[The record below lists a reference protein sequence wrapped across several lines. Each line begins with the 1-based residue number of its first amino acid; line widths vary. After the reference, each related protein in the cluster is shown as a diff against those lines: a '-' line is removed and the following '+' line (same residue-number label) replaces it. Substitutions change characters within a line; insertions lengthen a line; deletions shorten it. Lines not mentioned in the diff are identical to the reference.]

1 MPHRDTATYMAV
13 NKLHGL
19 AGIETVFLSEIDKE
33 ALVALFRLAWTA
45 FRGSSFPL
53 SFILFPL
60 LLFHILNLWCVG
72 IIGKE
77 LSELHRDNLL
87 NDVVLVDILEIAAD
101 VLHERTYLFLVH
113 IGLHNLVHHLVELLL
128 ANLLW

>member
-1 MPHRDTATYMAV
+1 MSHRHPSTNMAV
-13 NKLHGL
+13 DELHGL
-19 AGIETVFLSEIDKE
+19 TGIETVFLSEIDKE

-53 SFILFPL
+53 SSFLFPL
-60 LLFHILNLWCVG
+60 FLFHVFNLRRIG
-72 IIGKE
+72 IIREE

-87 NDVVLVDILEIAAD
+87 DDVVLVDILEIAAD
-101 VLHERTYLFLVH
+101 VLHERTYLLFVH